1 MTVDWCD
8 LCSGYHKLGHHY
20 PLWDVW
26 LDDGDSTQRNGHMT
40 VIAEDAKHAAVQ
52 WAYEAYGSDEN
63 EFTERGG
70 VAVLVSLHEH
80 RHNDDVP
87 TFRYWVRGM
96 IRVQYYAQENTD
108 E

>member
-1 MTVDWCD
+1 MAVYWCD

-26 LDDGDSTQRNGHMT
+26 LDDGDSTQRNGHIT
-40 VIAEDAKHAAVQ
+40 VIAEDAEHAAVQ
-52 WAYEAYGSDEN
+52 WAYDTYGSDEN

-70 VAVLVSLHEH
+70 VAVLVSLHEY
-80 RHNDDVP
+80 RNNDDAP
-87 TFRYWVRGM
+87 TYRHKVRGM
-96 IRVQYYAQENTD
+96 ITVQYYAEENTD

>member
-26 LDDGDSTQRNGHMT
+26 RDDGDSTKRTDHVT
-40 VIAEDAKHAAVQ
+40 VIADDAESAAVQ
-52 WAYEAYGSDEN
+52 WACETYGIDEN
-63 EFTERGG
+63 EFAETGG
-70 VAVLVSLHEH
+70 VAVLVTLHEH
-80 RHNDDVP
+80 RNKDDAP

-96 IRVQYYAQENTD
+96 TRVQYYAKEITD
-108 E
+108 D